1 MKIPELTRKKE
12 ISMDNGFFIKWEQ
25 LKQREE

>member
-1 MKIPELTRKKE
+1 MKIPELTMKKE

>member
-1 MKIPELTRKKE
+1 MKIPELMMKKE